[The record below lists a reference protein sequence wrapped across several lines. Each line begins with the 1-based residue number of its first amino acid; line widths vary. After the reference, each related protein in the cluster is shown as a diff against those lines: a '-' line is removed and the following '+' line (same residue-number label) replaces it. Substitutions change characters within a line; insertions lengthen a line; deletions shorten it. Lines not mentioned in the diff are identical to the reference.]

1 MKAEMDIGTDKKA
14 FQINL
19 DAKKYGTFAEIGA
32 GQEVARRFFH
42 VGGAAG
48 TVAKTMS
55 AYDMTFSDAIYGPAD
70 RYVSRNRLQTMLDH
84 EYKLL
89 IERLDQKLGG
99 VRTFFV
105 FADTVAARSFKQH
118 NESHG
123 WLGVRFQPEPRGEP
137 SQIIIHVRMLDE
149 SNVDQ
154 QEALGII
161 GVNLLFGAFYHPQPE
176 KLIASLQENLDPNRM
191 QIDLIKFSG
200 PAYAGVD
207 NRLMSL
213 QLVSQGLT
221 DAVIF
226 TADGG
231 EMVQAADILYKKSIL
246 VERGSFRP
254 VTYATND
261 MLNGARSVFLKQS
274 GTSDADLVVL
284 MEMTLENLLAEGQL
298 NHADF
303 LARVDILGA
312 LGRTV
317 IISKFGEYFR
327 LASYL
332 SRYTSRKI
340 GLVMGVPSLLEIF
353 DEKYYLALEG
363 GILEALG
370 RMFKSGL
377 KLYVY
382 PMIDEQTGELVTAKK
397 LEVAPNL
404 RSLYRY
410 LVENE
415 FIQEI
420 TDYNPEYLRIHPPE
434 TLAKLQSGD
443 AGLGTNGAAGSDQ
456 NHQEPPVLRLPG
468 GAGELA
474 AVFCGFYA
482 LKTAGSHRQK
492 TGVVGTLPAIWNAAS
507 WRGAEILSLASI
519 SASTSSKASCSSE
532 RATTALS

>member
-1 MKAEMDIGTDKKA
+1 MKAEMDLGTDKKA

-55 AYDMTFSDAIYGPAD
+55 AYDMTFSDAIYGSAQ
-70 RYVSRNRLQTMLDH
+70 RYVSRDRLQTMLDH

-89 IERLDQKLGG
+89 IERLDKKLGG

-123 WLGVRFQPEPRGEP
+123 WLGVRFQNEPRGEP
-137 SQIIIHVRMLDE
+137 SQIVIHVRMLDE
-149 SNVDQ
+149 GNVDQ

-161 GVNLLFGAFYHPQPE
+161 GVNLLFGAFYHQQPE
-176 KLIASLQENLDPNRM
+176 KLIASLQENLAPNRM

-200 PAYAGVD
+200 PAYANVD

-226 TADGG
+226 TADG

-261 MLNGARSVFLKQS
+261 MLNGARVAFVKQS
-274 GTSDADLVVL
+274 GSSDADLVVL

-303 LARVDILGA
+303 LARVDILGV

-332 SRYTSRKI
+332 SRYTNRMI

-353 DEKYYLALEG
+353 DEKYYLNLEG

-382 PMIDEQTGELVTAKK
+382 PMIDEQTGELVTART

-404 RSLYRY
+404 RSLYQY
-410 LVENE
+410 LLENE

-420 TDYNPEYLRIHPPE
+420 TDYNPDFLRIHPPE

-443 AGLGTNGAAGSDQ
+443 PGWESMVPPEVTRRIKERQFFGFRAA
-456 NHQEPPVLRLPG
+456 
-468 GAGELA
+468 A
-474 AVFCGFYA
+474 A
-482 LKTAGSHRQK
+482 
-492 TGVVGTLPAIWNAAS
+492 N
-507 WRGAEILSLASI
+507 
-519 SASTSSKASCSSE
+519 
-532 RATTALS
+532 

>member
-1 MKAEMDIGTDKKA
+1 MNAEMDVGTNKKA

-42 VGGAAG
+42 VGGASG

-55 AYDMTFSDAIYGPAD
+55 AYDMTFSDAIYGTAD
-70 RYVSRNRLQTMLDH
+70 RYVSRNRLYTMLDH
-84 EYKLL
+84 EYNLL
-89 IERLDQKLGG
+89 IERLDQKFGNE
-99 VRTFFV
+99 RTFFV

-123 WLGVRFQPEPRGEP
+123 WLGVRFQEQTRGEP
-137 SQIIIHVRMLDE
+137 SQIIIHIRMLDE

-161 GVNLLFGAFYHPQPE
+161 GVNLLYGAFYHRPPE
-176 KLIASLQENLDPNRM
+176 KLIASLQENLAPDRIQVDM
-191 QIDLIKFSG
+191 IKFSG
-200 PAYAGVD
+200 PAFPNID

-221 DAVIF
+221 DAVMF
-226 TADGG
+226 RADGDT
-231 EMVQAADILYKKSIL
+231 VQPADILYKKAIL

-261 MLNGARSVFLKQS
+261 MLTGAHAAFLKQS
-274 GTSDADLVVL
+274 GRSEEELVVL
-284 MEMTLENLLAEGQL
+284 MEMTLENLLSEGQL

-317 IISKFGEYFR
+317 MVSKFGEYFR

-332 SRYTSRKI
+332 ARYTNRMI
-340 GLVMGVPSLLEIF
+340 GLVMGVPSLMEIF
-353 DEKYYLALEG
+353 DEKYYLNLEG

-382 PMIDEQTGELVTAKK
+382 PMIDEKTGQLLTATK

-404 RSLYRY
+404 QSLFRY
-410 LVENE
+410 LIDNE

-420 TDYNPEYLRIHPPE
+420 TEYNSEYLRIYPPDA
-434 TLAKLQSGD
+434 LAKLQSGD
-443 AGLGTNGAAGSDQ
+443 PAWKGMV
-456 NHQEPPVLRLPG
+456 PPEV
-468 GAGELA
+468 
-474 AVFCGFYA
+474 
-482 LKTAGSHRQK
+482 
-492 TGVVGTLPAIWNAAS
+492 
-507 WRGAEILSLASI
+507 AEIIQSRQFFGYRASP
-519 SASTSSKASCSSE
+519 
-532 RATTALS
+532 AT

>member
-55 AYDMTFSDAIYGPAD
+55 AYDMTFSDAIYGTAD
-70 RYVSRNRLQTMLDH
+70 RYVSRKRLETMLDH
-84 EYKLL
+84 EYNLL
-89 IERLDQKLGG
+89 IERLDEKLGSF
-99 VRTFFV
+99 RTFFV

-123 WLGVRFQPEPRGEP
+123 WLGVRFQEQPRGEP
-137 SQIIIHVRMLDE
+137 SQIIIHLRMLDE

-161 GVNLLFGAFYHPQPE
+161 GVNLLYAAFYHRQPE
-176 KLIASLQENLDPNRM
+176 KLIASLQENLAPNRM
-191 QIDLIKFSG
+191 QVDLIKFAG
-200 PAYAGVD
+200 ALYAGVD

-226 TADGG
+226 TADG
-231 EMVQAADILYKKSIL
+231 EMVQPADILYKKAIL

-261 MLNGARSVFLKQS
+261 MLNGARIPFLKQAGCS
-274 GTSDADLVVL
+274 GAELVVL
-284 MEMTLENLLAEGQL
+284 MEMTLENLLSEGQL

-332 SRYTSRKI
+332 SRYTNRMI
-340 GLVMGVPSLLEIF
+340 GLVMGVPSVLEIF
-353 DEKYYLALEG
+353 DEKYYLNLEG

-382 PMIDEQTGELVTAKK
+382 PVIDEETGELVTAKK

-410 LVENE
+410 LIENE

-420 TDYNPEYLRIHPPE
+420 TDYNPDYLRIHPPE
-434 TLAKLQSGD
+434 ALVKLQSGD
-443 AGLGTNGAAGSDQ
+443 PAWEQMVPPEVTTIIKDRQFFGYRASPAG
-456 NHQEPPVLRLPG
+456 
-468 GAGELA
+468 
-474 AVFCGFYA
+474 
-482 LKTAGSHRQK
+482 
-492 TGVVGTLPAIWNAAS
+492 
-507 WRGAEILSLASI
+507 
-519 SASTSSKASCSSE
+519 
-532 RATTALS
+532 

>member
-1 MKAEMDIGTDKKA
+1 MNAEMDLGTDKKA

-55 AYDMTFSDAIYGPAD
+55 AYDMTFSDAIYGTAQ

-84 EYKLL
+84 EYSLL
-89 IERLDQKLGG
+89 IERLDKKLGG

-123 WLGVRFQPEPRGEP
+123 WLGVRFQNDPRGEP
-137 SQIIIHVRMLDE
+137 SQIVIHVRMLDE
-149 SNVDQ
+149 GNVDQ

-161 GVNLLFGAFYHPQPE
+161 GVNLLFGAFYHEQPE
-176 KLIASLQENLDPNRM
+176 KLIASLHENLAPNRM
-191 QIDLIKFSG
+191 QVDLIKFSG
-200 PAYAGVD
+200 PAYATVD

-226 TADGG
+226 TADG

-261 MLNGARSVFLKQS
+261 MLNGARTAFLKQS
-274 GTSDADLVVL
+274 GSADADMVVL
-284 MEMTLENLLAEGQL
+284 MEMTLENLLTEGQL

-332 SRYTSRKI
+332 SRYTSRMI

-353 DEKYYLALEG
+353 DEKYYLNLEG

-382 PMIDEQTGELVTAKK
+382 PMIHEQTGDLITART

-410 LVENE
+410 LIENE

-420 TDYNPEYLRIHPPE
+420 TDYNAAYLRIHPPE

-443 AGLGTNGAAGSDQ
+443 PGWEETV
-456 NHQEPPVLRLPG
+456 PPEVTRMIKERQFFG
-468 GAGELA
+468 YR
-474 AVFCGFYA
+474 AVA
-482 LKTAGSHRQK
+482 
-492 TGVVGTLPAIWNAAS
+492 PN
-507 WRGAEILSLASI
+507 
-519 SASTSSKASCSSE
+519 
-532 RATTALS
+532 

>member
-55 AYDMTFSDAIYGPAD
+55 AYDMTFSDAIYGTAD

-84 EYKLL
+84 EYDLL
-89 IERLDQKLGG
+89 IERLNEKLGG
-99 VRTFFV
+99 FRTFFV

-123 WLGVRFQPEPRGEP
+123 WLGVRFQEQPRGEP

-176 KLIASLQENLDPNRM
+176 KLIASLQENLAPNRM
-191 QIDLIKFSG
+191 QVDLIKFTG
-200 PAYAGVD
+200 PAYAAVD

-226 TADGG
+226 TANG
-231 EMVQAADILYKKSIL
+231 EMVQPADIVYKKSIL

-254 VTYATND
+254 VTCATND
-261 MLNGARSVFLKQS
+261 MLNGARTAFLKHS
-274 GTSDADLVVL
+274 NCSEADLVVL
-284 MEMTLENLLAEGQL
+284 MEMTLENLLSEGQL

-317 IISKFGEYFR
+317 MISKFGEYFR

-332 SRYTSRKI
+332 ARYTNRMI
-340 GLVMGVPSLLEIF
+340 GLVMGLPSLMEIF
-353 DEKYYLALEG
+353 DEKYYLNLEG

-382 PMIDEQTGELVTAKK
+382 PMIDEKSGELLTART

-404 RSLYRY
+404 QSLYRY
-410 LVENE
+410 LIDNE

-420 TDYNPEYLRIHPPE
+420 TDYNPEFLRIYPPDA
-434 TLAKLQSGD
+434 LVKLQSGD
-443 AGLGTNGAAGSDQ
+443 PAW
-456 NHQEPPVLRLPG
+456 ERMVPPEVTKIIK
-468 GAGELA
+468 E
-474 AVFCGFYA
+474 
-482 LKTAGSHRQK
+482 RQFF
-492 TGVVGTLPAIWNAAS
+492 GYHAFSG
-507 WRGAEILSLASI
+507 
-519 SASTSSKASCSSE
+519 
-532 RATTALS
+532 